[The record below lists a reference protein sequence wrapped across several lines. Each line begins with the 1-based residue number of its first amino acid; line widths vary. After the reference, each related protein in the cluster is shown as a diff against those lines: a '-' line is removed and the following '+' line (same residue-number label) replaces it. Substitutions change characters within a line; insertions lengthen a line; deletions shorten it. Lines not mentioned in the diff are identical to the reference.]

1 MKNKNICL
9 MYHQIQYPYLDKFYV
24 HPDSFKEQITYLL
37 DNKLCGALS
46 EIQPLKGI
54 IITFD
59 DGHKTNLQAA
69 KWLSER
75 GVQAVF
81 YVVKDFSMNI
91 ADYLNEAEIKEISD
105 MGHLI
110 GVHGKDHDWWTKKSA
125 ETLISEL
132 TETKEWIEKLTG
144 RTCIT
149 CSAPGGRIFSK
160 VEKLIRKSLPDL
172 IYIRNSRFWFNNSD
186 AKYLNSIAIGCDTT
200 IEEFKK
206 IVNLDLMYYWKSGL
220 KWTIKETAKRILYK
234 EF

>member
-1 MKNKNICL
+1 

-24 HPDSFKEQITYLL
+24 HPDSFKEQITYLI
-37 DNKLCGALS
+37 DYNLCGFLT
-46 EIQPLKGI
+46 EDKTLNGV

-59 DGHKTNLQAA
+59 DGHKSNLQVA

-75 GVQAVF
+75 GVKSVF
-81 YVVKDFSMNI
+81 YVVKDFSLNNP
-91 ADYLNEAEIKEISD
+91 DYLNEAEIKEISD
-105 MGHLI
+105 MGHII
-110 GVHGKDHDWWTKKSA
+110 GVHGKDHSWWTKKSDLI
-125 ETLISEL
+125 LISEL
-132 TETKEWIEKLTG
+132 AETKEWIEKLTG
-144 RTCIT
+144 RTCVT

-160 VEKLIRKSLPDL
+160 VEKLIRKNIPDL

-186 AKYLNSIAIGCDTT
+186 TKYLNSIAIGCDTT

-206 IVNLDLMYYWKSGL
+206 IVNLDMAYYWKNGL